1 MPYSDSPSLRLRR
14 LSLTSPPP
22 ISRRLI
28 LPQAHGQIFHPPT
41 ACRMTVSCSFSLP
54 CMGFFFTFP
63 SRYFFTIG
71 HPGVFSLTRWS
82 SPIHTGFHVPH
93 ATRDKGPGFLFH
105 CSHATHFSDTG
116 LSPSMVQDSA
126 ASLIRVESYP
136 LSWIDPSFMGNHDRP
151 LPTTPTSTTGG
162 RFRLFPL
169 RSPLLRESLLLS
181 SPPATKMF
189 QFTGF
194 SLFLL

>member
-14 LSLTSPPP
+14 LSLTLPPP

-93 ATRDKGPGFLFH
+93 ATRDKGPVFCFIVPMPLIFQILDFH
-105 CSHATHFSDTG
+105 HLWCRIQLLLLHELNPIHFRG
-116 LSPSMVQDSA
+116 
-126 ASLIRVESYP
+126 LIRH
-136 LSWIDPSFMGNHDRP
+136 SWETM
-151 LPTTPTSTTGG
+151 TV
-162 RFRLFPL
+162 LFPL
-169 RSPLLRESLLLS
+169 PRPPRREVGLGCSRF
-181 SPPATKMF
+181 ARRY
-189 QFTGF
+189 
-194 SLFLL
+194 

>member
-93 ATRDKGPGFLFH
+93 ATRDKGPVFYSFFPCHSSFRYWTFTIYGAGFS
-105 CSHATHFSDTG
+105 CFSYT
-116 LSPSMVQDSA
+116 
-126 ASLIRVESYP
+126 
-136 LSWIDPSFMGNHDRP
+136 SWIISTFVDRSFIDGKP
-151 LPTTPTSTTGG
+151 
-162 RFRLFPL
+162 
-169 RSPLLRESLLLS
+169 
-181 SPPATKMF
+181 
-189 QFTGF
+189 
-194 SLFLL
+194 